1 MTALHAV
8 REPSRYVRTRRIR
21 FRFADSAPMQ
31 KHYVANDIAMSHLV
45 SLLSA
50 SFPAGEEAFV
60 RAVQHYADRLTDPT
74 LKQQVKGFVGQ
85 EMTHGREHRN
95 LNETLAAM
103 GYPTKIVDE
112 VLKNLEWLAKLVPP
126 LLPLALTAAAEHG
139 TATLA
144 EHVLAD
150 PDVQAMA
157 TDDETLN
164 LLNWHALEELEHK
177 AVAFDVYRSVGGGEA
192 LRIGSSVALAVIAG
206 VAALAATAA
215 SMLADPYTPRHPVKT
230 TRSLVNLRKNPLFK
244 GVPRTLVQYV
254 RPGFHPNDIDTD
266 ELLAQWQQ
274 ELFGPDGQLVDHLK

>member
-1 MTALHAV
+1 MTALHAI
-8 REPSRYVRTRRIR
+8 REPSRYVKTRRIR
-21 FRFADSAPMQ
+21 FRFAESAPLQ
-31 KHYVANDIAMSHLV
+31 KHYVDNDIAMSHLV

-50 SFPAGEEAFV
+50 SFPAGEEAFI
-60 RAVQHYADRLTDPT
+60 RAVQHFADRLTDPA

-112 VLKNLEWLAKLVPP
+112 LLKNLEWLAKLVPP

-144 EHVLAD
+144 EQVLD
-150 PDVQAMA
+150 SPEVQAMA

-192 LRIGSSVALAVIAG
+192 LRIGSAVALAAVA
-206 VAALAATAA
+206 VAAALAATAL
-215 SMLADPYTPRHPVKT
+215 SILGDPYTRRHPVKT
-230 TRSLVNLRKNPLFK
+230 TRSVVNLRKNPLFK
-244 GVPRTLVQYV
+244 GIPRTLVQYV

-274 ELFGPDGQLVDHLK
+274 ELFGPGGHLVDHLK